1 MKRVFILIPA
11 FNEGDSI
18 GKIIGDIIKTMRSK
32 REKLEKIIII
42 DDGSTDNTKHEA
54 LKFSKVAVYS
64 HKVNLGLGAA
74 VRSGLNICKELNAD
88 IVVKIDADG
97 QHDPKDITN
106 ILFALKEG
114 KSDIVYGRRRLK
126 FKTTLTRRLGNVF
139 FSKLMKYLTGWDIK
153 DSQPGIFG
161 INKDCLERI
170 KIFGDYNYTQQVLLS
185 AQLGG
190 MRFSHED
197 VSFSKRQSGR
207 SFVDL
212 SYIYKALSQILVLLI
227 FFHPLKIFGRFG
239 LFLLTIGSVLV
250 FYQGISWLIGYSDRV
265 IENVNLILGLSI
277 IGGQSLLA
285 GLLGQLITN
294 QNVLD
299 KRIDIQEIKKR
310 DIR

>member
-1 MKRVFILIPA
+1 MKKIFILIPA
-11 FNEGDSI
+11 FNEGKSI
-18 GKIIGDIIKTMRSK
+18 GKIIHGINRTMKSK
-32 REKLEKIIII
+32 RIRLEKIIII
-42 DDGSTDNTKHEA
+42 DDGSTDNTKKEA
-54 LKFSKVAVYS
+54 LKFPKVFVHS

-74 VRSGLNICKELNAD
+74 VRTGLNICREFNAD
-88 IVVKIDADG
+88 LVIKIDADG
-97 QHDPKDITN
+97 QHDPNDISK
-106 ILFALKEG
+106 ILFPLQEG

-126 FKTTLTRRLGNVF
+126 FKTTLTRRLGNIF
-139 FSKLMKYLTGWDIK
+139 FSKLMKYLTGWDVR

-161 INKDCLERI
+161 INKDCLNKV

-197 VSFSKRQSGR
+197 VSFSKRHSGE

-212 SYIYKALSQILVLLI
+212 RYIYKALSQILILLI

-239 LFLLTIGSVLV
+239 LFLLTIGLII
-250 FYQGISWLIGYSDRV
+250 FLYQSLSWMLGYSDRV
-265 IENVNLILGLSI
+265 VENANLILGLSI

-294 QNVLD
+294 QNILS
-299 KRIDIQEIKKR
+299 KKIDIERSKKR
-310 DIR
+310 